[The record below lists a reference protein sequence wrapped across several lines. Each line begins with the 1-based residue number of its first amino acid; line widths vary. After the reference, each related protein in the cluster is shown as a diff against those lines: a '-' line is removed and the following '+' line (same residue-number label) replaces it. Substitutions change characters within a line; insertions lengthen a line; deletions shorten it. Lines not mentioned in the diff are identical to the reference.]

1 MTKYPAEIIAH
12 HCREAGGYRTDY
24 HRRGDR
30 SIIPGLLLYALFA
43 AAFLAAFLD
52 AI

>member
-1 MTKYPAEIIAH
+1 MRYHPEIIAS
-12 HCREAGGYRTDY
+12 HCRDAGGYRSHY
-24 HRRGDR
+24 QLPSER